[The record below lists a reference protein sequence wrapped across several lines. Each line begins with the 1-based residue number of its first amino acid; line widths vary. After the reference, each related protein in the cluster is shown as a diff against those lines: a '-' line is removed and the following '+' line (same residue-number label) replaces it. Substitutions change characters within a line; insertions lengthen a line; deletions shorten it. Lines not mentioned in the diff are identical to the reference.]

1 MVLTPRRW
9 RSTSTTISTSLTSRT
24 QLDENRF
31 IEEVKENDDHFTT
44 QSNMMYNAQLGEMS
58 EADVS
63 TSTSEP
69 PVKLK
74 LSPSN
79 ICQKVYKKKT
89 VEGDWNKSLMLQ
101 DKEEKLKMSSCPRRN
116 LSMLSLLRLN
126 LRERSL
132 TKFARKLHLA
142 RSIK

>member
-1 MVLTPRRW
+1 M
-9 RSTSTTISTSLTSRT
+9 
-24 QLDENRF
+24 NRF